1 MFVEDDDKKEQFEE
15 IILLR
20 ECIMKIDEEV
30 RIMIDNERD
39 SFRKKIDYLKNTNS
53 SIKTEMQ
60 MLWAALFGNFNSYL
74 V

>member
-1 MFVEDDDKKEQFEE
+1 VEDDDKKVQFEE

-20 ECIMKIDEEV
+20 ECIMKIDEEI